1 MDSYKSLLWANDNT
15 TFGVFPKCPL
25 ESQLK
30 HNYRQIIEQ
39 LDMDQQHFCITVYKG
54 GVVFTWNSLVVQ
66 QYQSIF
72 MAIFV

>member
-39 LDMDQQHFCITVYKG
+39 LDMDQ
-54 GVVFTWNSLVVQ
+54 
-66 QYQSIF
+66 
-72 MAIFV
+72 